1 MFLFD
6 ATVVP
11 HVAVLLFGNGC
22 HDFKISKKR
31 DRVTVGGWIEMKV
44 SELHAV
50 LYKRLQQEIECLLRL
65 KVETPL
71 LDIAERQR
79 DVRFIVETLLA
90 GSEVE

>member
-22 HDFKISKKR
+22 HDFRIGRKR
-31 DRVTVGGWIEMKV
+31 DRVIVSGWVEMKV

-65 KVETPL
+65 KVENSQ
-71 LDIAERQR
+71 LDITERQR
-79 DVRFIVETLLA
+79 DLRYIVETLLE